1 MEIILHNTFSKKKEE
16 FEPLSE
22 GKVLMYDCGP
32 TVYFYAHIGN
42 LWRYCVS
49 DFLRRIFEYNR
60 YDVNQVM
67 NITDVGHLT
76 EDDLLAGDTGEDK
89 LEVTARKERKTPQEI
104 AKHYTKA
111 FFKDRERLNILDPK
125 ITCKATD
132 YIPQMI
138 ELISKLEKKGFAYR
152 LDDRICFNVS
162 KFKNY
167 GKLSGKKLDQLLVG
181 VRLEPIAGK
190 KNPYDFS
197 LWIKDDKHL
206 MKWDS
211 PWGVGYPGWHIECSA
226 MSMAHLGDQI
236 DVHTGGEDNIFPH
249 HENEI
254 AQSEAVIGKGKRFV
268 KYWIHVRF
276 NLVNGKK
283 MSKSNGT
290 MYLMKDLVKQGYDPL
305 SYRYLC
311 LTNHY
316 RSNLNFT
323 FRSLADSQRALNK
336 LRMLVL
342 KWKKS
347 TERRAE
353 EKEEEYIKKFTKA
366 INNDVG
372 TPQALALLWQV
383 VAAKDLGNSPKLSLI
398 LDFDSV
404 MGLGLDNY
412 KFKVP
417 EKIRK
422 LAEEREG
429 LRRKKKYKD
438 ADKIRGYIEKM
449 GFSVEDSGGRLK
461 IKPLSVDFD

>member
-1 MEIILHNTFSKKKEE
+1 MKITLYNTFSNKKEE
-16 FEPLSE
+16 FKPLSE

-32 TVYFYAHIGN
+32 TVYFSAHIGN

-49 DFLRRIFEYNR
+49 DFLRRIFEYNK

-89 LEVTARKERKTPQEI
+89 LEVAAEKEKKTPQEI
-104 AKHYTKA
+104 AKHYTRSYL
-111 FFKDRERLNILDPK
+111 KDRKKLNILEPK
-125 ITCKATD
+125 TICKASE

-138 ELISKLEKKGFAYR
+138 KIIEKLEKKGFAYQ
-152 LDDRICFNVS
+152 LDDRVCFDVS
-162 KFKNY
+162 KFKDY
-167 GKLSGKKLDQLLVG
+167 GKLSGKKLDQLQIG
-181 VRLEPIAGK
+181 ARLEPIKGK

-226 MSMAHLGDQI
+226 MSMAHLGNQI

-254 AQSEAVIGKGKRFV
+254 AQSEAAVGGDKKFV
-268 KYWIHVRF
+268 NYWIHVRH

-283 MSKSNGT
+283 MSKSKGT
-290 MYLMKDLVKQGYDPL
+290 MYLMKDLVKQGFDPL

-323 FRSLADSQRALNK
+323 LRSLADSQRALNK
-336 LRMLVL
+336 LRTLVSQ
-342 KWKKS
+342 WRKS
-347 TERRAE
+347 TERRTE
-353 EKEEEYIKKFTKA
+353 KKEEEYKNMFTKV
-366 INNDVG
+366 INNDIG
-372 TPQALALLWQV
+372 TPQALALAWRV
-383 VAAKDLGNSPKLSLI
+383 VAAKDLGNSSKLSLL
-398 LDFDSV
+398 LDFDMV
-404 MGLGLDNY
+404 MGLDLDNY

-417 EKIRK
+417 KKIRK
-422 LAEEREG
+422 LSEERDA
-429 LRRKKKYKD
+429 LRKKKKYKE
-438 ADKIRGYIEKM
+438 ADKMRGYIEKM
-449 GFSVEDSGGRLK
+449 GFSVEDSGKGLK